1 MVDLRLGQ
9 GPRLALQL
17 SGRDEGLAVSIVESS
32 VGEAEAERIVLQR
45 IDDVLRMVS
54 QPTFH
59 EDVGRGL
66 FRALLPGPLGEI
78 YRAALAQATLAGQ
91 PLTLELR
98 FDRNLVRAARYPWEL
113 LHDGTRFLLQSGAV
127 NLARYVSFPEPPRP
141 LTPRRPMDILVIASN
156 PADQPPLMSEFAGLQ
171 SAFETYI
178 QSDQL
183 DLAYLIPPTWESMM
197 DWLLA
202 GAPSVLHFEGHGAF
216 SRTGMLVF
224 ETPDGESDPVDAQTL
239 GAAFYGTDLRLA
251 VLSACESAT
260 AGEESLLGSVAPT
273 LVQAGIPAV
282 VAMQQR
288 LPDEDA
294 VRFSRG
300 FYTALLAGKDIE
312 AAMVAGRKQL
322 VRTTYWYVPT
332 LYLRT
337 HRTPEIRQAFLQRRV
352 DTAAPRAAPVNLPLR
367 FGVWIRR
374 PDTPQP
380 GEDELRR
387 LLGLEWGDEVSRESS
402 PAALRFPVDMG
413 QIRPGL
419 VDVRVVA
426 PDCDIHTTAV
436 KRVSVMPDFDTP
448 PLWFALTPRRSGRLE
463 LIVELSQDDVL
474 VASLA
479 HTIRVT
485 PGVEGSPVASVV
497 SHGEGAEPEQSE
509 PEPAP
514 GQDQPREEPSGPP
527 PAMPAAPEPVEMPV
541 PVAPGGLWPE
551 DDWVET
557 VPEPAPLGPVDMP
570 IPAVPVAPA
579 APSGPPQTGS
589 PPAPVIPGEPERDE
603 ALDQLMREVLK
614 ETSSAPKAA
623 GCAGRGVL
631 LLLLVLLVAVVLVA
645 AALLALGLG
654 LI

>member
-17 SGRDEGLAVSIVESS
+17 SGRDEGLAVSIVESP

-171 SAFETYI
+171 SAFESFI

-183 DLAYLIPPTWESMM
+183 DLAYLITPTWESMM
-197 DWLLA
+197 DWMLA

-352 DTAAPRAAPVNLPLR
+352 DTAAPRAAPSIFRCGLASGSP
-367 FGVWIRR
+367 
-374 PDTPQP
+374 P
-380 GEDELRR
+380 GHASAGRGQLRR
-387 LLGLEWGDEVSRESS
+387 LLGLEWGTKSAGS
-402 PAALRFPVDMG
+402 PARPRCVSGHMG
-413 QIRPGL
+413 QIGRFGGAGRCARL
-419 VDVRVVA
+419 RHSHNRRQARVG
-426 PDCDIHTTAV
+426 
-436 KRVSVMPDFDTP
+436 MPDFDTP

-497 SHGEGAEPEQSE
+497 SHGEGAEPEQPE
-509 PEPAP
+509 PEPAL

-527 PAMPAAPEPVEMPV
+527 PAMPAAPEPSRCRCPSRL
-541 PVAPGGLWPE
+541 AALAGGRQ
-551 DDWVET
+551 VET

-570 IPAVPVAPA
+570 VRQNRWPRIKRPA
-579 APSGPPQTGS
+579 ANRFASGPSHSGR
-589 PPAPVIPGEPERDE
+589 AGRDE
-603 ALDQLMREVLK
+603 
-614 ETSSAPKAA
+614 TWI
-623 GCAGRGVL
+623 G
-631 LLLLVLLVAVVLVA
+631 
-645 AALLALGLG
+645 
-654 LI
+654 

>member
-1 MVDLRLGQ
+1 MVELRPGQ

-17 SGRDEGLAVSIVESS
+17 SGRDEGLAVSVVESP
-32 VGEAEAERIVLQR
+32 VGEAEAANIVLQR
-45 IDDVLRMVS
+45 IEDVLRMVS
-54 QPTFH
+54 QPAFH

-66 FRALLPGPLGEI
+66 FRALFPGPLGEL
-78 YRAALAQATLAGQ
+78 YRAALTHATLAGQ
-91 PLTLELR
+91 SLTVELR
-98 FDRNLVRAARYPWEL
+98 FDRDLVRAARYPWEL

-127 NLARYVSFPEPPRP
+127 NLARYLAFPEPPRP
-141 LTPRRPMDILVIASN
+141 LAPRHPMDVLVIASN
-156 PADQPPLMSEFAGLQ
+156 PADQPPLMSDFAGLQ
-171 SAFETYI
+171 NAFQSLI
-178 QSDQL
+178 QADQL

-224 ETPDGESDPVDAQTL
+224 ESTDGESDPVDAQTL

-273 LVQAGIPAV
+273 LILAGIPAV

-312 AAMVAGRKQL
+312 AAMIAGRKQL
-322 VRTTYWYVPT
+322 VRTAYWYVPT

-352 DTAAPRAAPVNLPLR
+352 DTAAPRAAAVNFPLR

-374 PDTPQP
+374 PDSPQP
-380 GEDELRR
+380 DENELRR
-387 LLGLEWGDEVSRESS
+387 LLGLEPEDEVSRESS
-402 PAALRFPVDMG
+402 PAALRFPVEMG

-419 VDVRVVA
+419 VEVRVVA
-426 PDCDIHTTAV
+426 PGCDIHTTAV

-448 PLWFALTPRRSGRLE
+448 PLWFVLTPRQTGRLE
-463 LIVELSQDDVL
+463 LIVELSQDGVM

-485 PGVEGSPVASVV
+485 PGVEGAPVASVV
-497 SHGEGAEPEQSE
+497 SHDDTLGEIDVELPLLEL
-509 PEPAP
+509 AP
-514 GQDQPREEPSGPP
+514 DPIEPREEPAAPP
-527 PAMPAAPEPVEMPV
+527 PVMREPPPSVREPVPAAPPAATEGQP
-541 PVAPGGLWPE
+541 A
-551 DDWVET
+551 DDNWVET
-557 VPEPAPLGPVDMP
+557 VPEPVV
-570 IPAVPVAPA
+570 PAEPA
-579 APSGPPQTGS
+579 AS
-589 PPAPVIPGEPERDE
+589 PAPVVLSEADRDE
-603 ALDQLMREVLK
+603 ILDQLMREIVK
-614 ETSSAPKAA
+614 ETASAPRSRA
-623 GCAGRGVL
+623 GWRRGL
-631 LLLLVLLVAVVLVA
+631 FLLLVGLAIVAVVL
-645 AALLALGLG
+645 LALWLG